1 MKKRKLIGFAAIAA
15 AVIALSGCSVDT
27 GSNKSAEELGVKET
41 VAESKPEEEKQA
53 DIVIIGAGGAG
64 MTAAIEAAK
73 KGASNLVV
81 LEKMPITGG
90 NTVRATGGLNAAET
104 PYQKAEGIEDSI
116 ELFIEDTMK
125 GGKDLNDPKLVQ
137 VMAEQSADAVAW
149 VNEIGGDLSVVG
161 QFGGASVKRI
171 HRPTDTSAVGPMLVK
186 ALNAKLKELDIPVF
200 LETEAVHILLDGTGA
215 VEGVQAVTKGGEPY
229 TISCKAVILATGGF
243 GANSEM
249 VVKYRKD
256 LAGFFTTNHSGASG
270 DGIVMAEELKAG
282 LVDIDQIQTHPTV
295 NPDTTTMYT
304 EGVRGNGAIL
314 VNNSGNR
321 FVNELETRD
330 VVSEAILS
338 QEGGPAL
345 LYLIKA

>member
-27 GSNKSAEELGVKET
+27 GSNKSAEESGVKET

-125 GGKDLNDPKLVQ
+125 GG
-137 VMAEQSADAVAW
+137 
-149 VNEIGGDLSVVG
+149 
-161 QFGGASVKRI
+161 RI
-171 HRPTDTSAVGPMLVK
+171 
-186 ALNAKLKELDIPVF
+186 
-200 LETEAVHILLDGTGA
+200 
-215 VEGVQAVTKGGEPY
+215 
-229 TISCKAVILATGGF
+229 
-243 GANSEM
+243 
-249 VVKYRKD
+249 
-256 LAGFFTTNHSGASG
+256 
-270 DGIVMAEELKAG
+270 
-282 LVDIDQIQTHPTV
+282 
-295 NPDTTTMYT
+295 
-304 EGVRGNGAIL
+304 
-314 VNNSGNR
+314 
-321 FVNELETRD
+321 
-330 VVSEAILS
+330 
-338 QEGGPAL
+338 
-345 LYLIKA
+345 